1 MERLARQEKRTGI
14 TRTAL
19 RLWGIFFL
27 AAGIV
32 GEAILQN
39 RILNVDS
46 STNAQ
51 LLEAMSADK
60 RIMIAATLALV
71 LQAVQTCA
79 VPIFCFLLVEGFQHT
94 KDPVKYLLRVLGVA
108 VVSELPYNLAMSG
121 SLWDTSTRNPAFGLV
136 LSLVILLIF
145 KRFEGKGFGKLMI
158 KFIVIVAGIVWTVM
172 LGIVEGQSCVVL
184 VAALWAARNQKQ
196 FRSFVGCVAAAC
208 CSLFSPFYLAAPMG
222 FMAVH
227 FYQGE
232 QGEENRII
240 NYGAYPVLLLIAGI
254 AGRYLM

>member
-51 LLEAMSADK
+51 LLEAMSADS

-108 VVSELPYNLAMSG
+108 VVSEIPYNLAMSG
-121 SLWDTSTRNPAFGLV
+121 SLWDASTRNPAFGLV
-136 LSLVILLIF
+136 LSLVIMLIF

>member
-1 MERLARQEKRTGI
+1 MERLARQEKQTGI

-51 LLEAMSADK
+51 LLEAMSADS

-108 VVSELPYNLAMSG
+108 VVSEIPYNLAMSG
-121 SLWDTSTRNPAFGLV
+121 SLWDASTRNPAFGLV

>member
-19 RLWGIFFL
+19 RLWGIFF
-27 AAGIV
+27 AAVGIA

-39 RILNVDS
+39 RILGMGSV
-46 STNAQ
+46 TNQQ
-51 LLEAMSADK
+51 LLEAMMADNGM
-60 RIMIAATLALV
+60 MIAATLALV

-94 KDPVKYLLRVLGVA
+94 RDPLKYLLRVLGVA

-121 SLWDTSTRNPAFGLV
+121 SLWDASTRNPAFGMA
-136 LSLVILLIF
+136 LSLVMLLIF
-145 KRFEGKGFGKLMI
+145 KRFDGKGFGKLMM
-158 KFIVIVAGIVWTVM
+158 KVIVAAAGVVWAVM

-184 VAALWAARNQKQ
+184 VAVLWAARNQKQ
-196 FRSFVGCVAAAC
+196 FRSFIGCGAAAC
-208 CSLFSPFYLAAPMG
+208 CTLFSPFYLASPMG

-232 QGEENRII
+232 QGEENRLI
-240 NYGAYPVLLLIAGI
+240 NYGAYPALLLIAGI
-254 AGRYLM
+254 AGTFLM

>member
-51 LLEAMSADK
+51 LLEAMSADS

-108 VVSELPYNLAMSG
+108 VVSEIPYNLAMSG
-121 SLWDTSTRNPAFGLV
+121 SLWDASTRNPAFGLV

-158 KFIVIVAGIVWTVM
+158 KFIVIIAGIVWTVM

-254 AGRYLM
+254 AGTYLM

>member
-51 LLEAMSADK
+51 LLEAMSADS

-108 VVSELPYNLAMSG
+108 VVSEIPYNLAMSG
-121 SLWDTSTRNPAFGLV
+121 SLWDASTRNPAFGLV

-254 AGRYLM
+254 AGTYLM

>member
-19 RLWGIFFL
+19 RLWGIFF
-27 AAGIV
+27 AAVGIA

-39 RILNVDS
+39 RILGMGSVSNQ
-46 STNAQ
+46 Q
-51 LLEAMSADK
+51 LLEAMMADNS
-60 RIMIAATLALV
+60 IMMAATLALV
-71 LQAVQTCA
+71 LQAVETCA

-108 VVSELPYNLAMSG
+108 VISELPYNLAMSG
-121 SLWDTSTRNPAFGLV
+121 SLWDASTRNPAFGLV
-136 LSLVILLIF
+136 LGLVMLLIF
-145 KRFEGKGFGKLMI
+145 KRFDGKGFGKLMM
-158 KFIVIVAGIVWTVM
+158 KVIVATAGVIWAVM

-184 VAALWAARNQKQ
+184 VAVLWAARNQKQ
-196 FRSFVGCVAAAC
+196 FRSFIGCGAAAC
-208 CSLFSPFYLAAPMG
+208 CTVFSPFYLAAPMG

-232 QGEENRII
+232 QGEENRLI
-240 NYGAYPVLLLIAGI
+240 NYAAYPALLLIAGI
-254 AGRYLM
+254 AGTFLM